1 MENENKYK
9 PPKAG
14 PGDAGYAI
22 IKAGISIIP
31 IAGAPASELLGLIV
45 SPPLEKRRSEWI
57 ERVGAGLRDLE
68 QKMGVVL
75 EELQNNDKFIDA
87 AMDAT
92 QIALRTSQIEK
103 LEALRNALLNAA
115 LPISIDD
122 SIQKMFFSF
131 IDIFTVFHIKILE
144 LFQNTSKWFIKHG
157 LPYPNIVS
165 GALSHILENA
175 LPILKNKRDFYDQ
188 IWKDL
193 YLRGLVST
201 DSLHG
206 MMTLQGIMT
215 KRTTDIGDSFL
226 SFISNPLFENQD

>member
-22 IKAGISIIP
+22 VKAGISMLP
-31 IAGAPASELLGLIV
+31 IAGAPASELFGLIV
-45 SPPLEKRRSEWI
+45 TPPLEKRRLEWM
-57 ERVGAGLRDLE
+57 EKVGAGLKNLE

-75 EELQNNDKFIDA
+75 EELQDNNKFIDA

-92 QIALRTSQIEK
+92 QIAIRTSQTEK

-115 LPISIDD
+115 LPKSPED

-144 LFQNTSKWFIKHG
+144 LFQNPQKWFEKYSVPFPKLHM
-157 LPYPNIVS
+157 
-165 GALSHILENA
+165 GALNHLLENA
-175 LPILKNKRDFYDQ
+175 FPVLKNKREFYDLV
-188 IWKDL
+188 WKDL

-201 DSLHG
+201 EGLHT
-206 MMTLQGIMT
+206 MMTGSGVEA
-215 KRTTDIGDSFL
+215 KRTTEMGDSFL
-226 SFISNPLFENQD
+226 NFISDPLVDVGK